1 MILQAVSFAPLI
13 SWPVLAGLT
22 VLALAVAGLGIV
34 RGVPG
39 GWLRLL
45 VVLVLLAA
53 LADPR
58 LVDEQR
64 TALPDVAL
72 VMVDQTLS
80 QTIGNRPAQTEAALA
95 EVRTRL
101 ARLPNLEVRVE
112 RVTSP
117 PGTDEGTRLFAAIER
132 VLVELPRRRLAGLV
146 MITDGKVHDVPADLG
161 RSLSA
166 PVHVLLT
173 GAPGERDRRMIP
185 SRNPGFGLVG
195 RFATFGFR
203 VEDQGGSGDALVQ
216 VRIDGQ
222 PHAAIHVPL
231 NRDAALD
238 VPIRHAGPNVVE
250 LEVEPGP
257 GELSL
262 LNNRAAISISGIR
275 DRLKVLLISGEPHAG
290 ERTWRNLL
298 KADPAVDLVHF
309 TILRPPEKDDR
320 TPIREL
326 SLIPFPVR
334 ELFEEKL
341 ADFDLV
347 IFDRYR
353 RRGVLSAGYYRNLAD
368 YVRRGGALLVAVGP
382 EFAEPGGIA
391 ESALA
396 EVLPA
401 LPTGNQIDRA
411 FRPSLTE
418 SGKRHPVTAG
428 LPGTREG
435 EPAWGSWMRQIEV
448 KSVKGLTVLAGAEAR
463 PLMVLDRVGDGRVAM
478 VLSDTL
484 WLWARSWEG
493 GGPHGEMLRRLA
505 HWLMKEPDLEER
517 SLRAEIASGQLNVTR
532 RSLEPGP
539 ASVAITGPDGA
550 KKALVLTDQGDGT
563 STGQLLVQESGLW
576 RVEDESGLAALAA
589 LGSPSPVELSDL
601 AASSD
606 RLAPV
611 VAATKGGLAW
621 IDQGVPEFRRVTG
634 GSAAGRGWM
643 GLMEKGDH
651 VVDGLRETPLLPA
664 LALLFLGLGGLLIAW
679 RLEGRR

>member
-1 MILQAVSFAPLI
+1 MIFQAVSFAPLI

-22 VLALAVAGLGIV
+22 VLALVVAGLGIG

-64 TALPDVAL
+64 TTLPDVAL

-132 VLVELPRRRLAGLV
+132 VLVDLPRRRLAGLV

-185 SRNPGFGLVG
+185 GRNPGFGLVG

-231 NRDAALD
+231 NRNATFD

-257 GELSL
+257 SELSL

-484 WLWARSWEG
+484 WLWARGWEG

-505 HWLMKEPDLEER
+505 HWLMKEPDLEEH
-517 SLRAEIASGQLNVTR
+517 SLRAEIALRQLNVTR

-539 ASVAITGPDGA
+539 ASVTITGPDGA

-563 STGQLLVQESGLW
+563 STGQLHVQDSGLW

-611 VAATKGGLAW
+611 VAATKGGLTW
-621 IDQGVPEFRRVTG
+621 VDQGVPEFRRVTG

-643 GLMEKGDH
+643 GLVEKGDH

-664 LALLFLGLGGLLIAW
+664 LALLLLGLGGLLTVW